1 MPLFAMIGRDG
12 PQGVELRKLHREAHL
27 RNIEPLD
34 HAGRVRFG
42 GPLVD
47 ADGDPC
53 GSIVVFEADDLAAA
67 QAFAAGDPYVTEGI
81 FASYEVLETRAVLP
95 KASD

>member
-1 MPLFAMIGRDG
+1 MPLYVLIGRDG
-12 PQGVELRKLHREAHL
+12 PQGVELRKTHREAHL
-27 RNIEPLD
+27 RNLEPLD
-34 HAGRVRFG
+34 RAGSVRFG

-47 ADGDPC
+47 ADGAPC
-53 GSIVVFEADDLAAA
+53 GSVVIFEADDLAAA

-95 KASD
+95 GGAD